1 MCPSAPAGRIQR
13 ETRKMTVALAALLSP
28 SVPPPCPRALCVLG
42 GPGGPAGTGRCVHGE
57 GESKRGRGGTELP
70 LCMSGTEIAL
80 CALIA
85 LQSQLWT
92 ALHPGAKFL
101 EAATLGV
108 LRGRK
113 APMATE
119 TLEPITR
126 QQQELG
132 DLLKLS
138 LLETPAPL

>member
-1 MCPSAPAGRIQR
+1 MSR
-13 ETRKMTVALAALLSP
+13 EALGARQEP
-28 SVPPPCPRALCVLG
+28 
-42 GPGGPAGTGRCVHGE
+42 GRCVHGE